1 MSAEVE
7 VNEDGIVIHDLEIE
21 GSELAEFVGGYEDPA
36 DGVREL
42 IDIAMTVRSRF
53 TTDLETQNIRNA
65 VCIDFVRASAKV
77 HFGSGDKD
85 LHELVVNVSPPSR
98 VFKSVGSAELVND
111 LAQGFDDCG

>member
-53 TTDLETQNIRNA
+53 TTDLETRQ
-65 VCIDFVRASAKV
+65 VTT
-77 HFGSGDKD
+77 
-85 LHELVVNVSPPSR
+85 
-98 VFKSVGSAELVND
+98 
-111 LAQGFDDCG
+111 